1 MASVSNNPPKSRKRV
16 EADTPNSSSASAAVT
31 AANVSLKR
39 AKDGSAF
46 TRCEECKSSVAVA
59 LIDMH
64 DCSLEAKI
72 KMSLDATVVEK
83 QAEAKKKPAA
93 RKKSASTAASS
104 EDATETKSKKRKL
117 TKVKDPNMPKRP
129 LTAYFLFLEDFR
141 KTYKEEHPDSKGI
154 KELAK
159 DAGAKWKAL
168 TDEEKKPYLDRA
180 AELKAEHEKA
190 MEEYNAQKGEEETAD
205 VQAEE
210 LCDEDA

>member
-1 MASVSNNPPKSRKRV
+1 MATVSNNPPKSRKRV
-16 EADTPNSSSASAAVT
+16 EADTPNSSAA
-31 AANVSLKR
+31 AAAAAVSLKR

-83 QAEAKKKPAA
+83 QAEVKKKPAP
-93 RKKSASTAASS
+93 RKKAASSAASS
-104 EDATETKSKKRKL
+104 EDATETKGSKKRKL

-129 LTAYFLFLEDFR
+129 LSGYFLFLEDFR

-159 DAGAKWKAL
+159 DAGAKWKAM

-180 AELKAEHEKA
+180 VELKAEYEKA
-190 MEEYNAQKGEEETAD
+190 MVEYNAQKEEEETAD